1 MPILLTVV
9 EAPSK
14 AQHKLPRVIPRAA
27 RKERMEEKGAKEA
40 RLEKV
45 ARIHLVEAKVAARRA
60 SLVVKAVEKARP
72 ITNSRALT
80 NHRSHVKVMHGGII
94 VSVRLL
100 ERVRFLIAFQVAKG
114 CLNGPLST

>member
-1 MPILLTVV
+1 MPILLTVE

-14 AQHKLPRVIPRAA
+14 VQHKLPRVIPEAA
-27 RKERMEEKGAKEA
+27 RKEKMAEKGAKEA

-45 ARIHLVEAKVAARRA
+45 ARTHLVEAKVAARRV

-72 ITNSRALT
+72 ITNSKALT
-80 NHRSHVKVMHGGII
+80 NRRSLVKVMHGGII

-100 ERVRFLIAFQVAKG
+100 ERVRFVIAFQVAKG
-114 CLNGPLST
+114 CLIGPLNT